1 MSPAYDPRR
10 SRPRPAVADDDEAPI
25 DALLGPAPDAEPATE
40 PAVPSVPSD
49 TPEATSPR
57 SVPSVPSRSPAPQTG
72 APSKLVQLAP
82 LLAATALVLAV
93 VWWLTRRRD
102 RDET

>member
-10 SRPRPAVADDDEAPI
+10 SRPRPVVSTDDEAPV
-25 DALLGPAPDAEPATE
+25 DALLGPATNPEPDPEPAL
-40 PAVPSVPSD
+40 VPSD

-57 SVPSVPSRSPAPQTG
+57 PVPSVPTRSPAPQAG

-102 RDET
+102 RD